1 MDKKGYE
8 LFKNANNDRLF
19 MSQYYHNIIGTK
31 HFLDSVKEEKI
42 LKPGKSVQE
51 YDFEISKSWE
61 AFLIETGRASATEK
75 QIADKYSL
83 ASDAFAI
90 LADMDDVNFKILD
103 QSKFIGAIKEES
115 ADFQVSV
122 VKHRTPQVASGN
134 VIVAKSLKDYIKD
147 LAEGL
152 EQNYAVVQIKNN
164 LITVEDDNK
173 NQSSIKITK
182 KKSRLF

>member
-8 LFKNANNDRLF
+8 LFKNANSDRLF

-31 HFLDSVKEEKI
+31 HFTDSVAQEKI

-51 YDFEISKSWE
+51 YDFEIAKSWD

-83 ASDAFAI
+83 ANDAFAI
-90 LADMDDVNFKILD
+90 LADMEDIDFKIIN
-103 QSKFIGAIKEES
+103 QSKYVGAIREEK
-115 ADFQVSV
+115 ADFEVNV
-122 VKHRTPQVASGN
+122 VKHRTPQVASGG

-164 LITVEDDNK
+164 LITVEDENK
-173 NQSSIKITK
+173 NQSSIKITRK
-182 KKSRLF
+182 KTRLF